1 MPTSSSRSPARA
13 SASLFRIFSCALNMS
28 TNWSPTL
35 VTGLSEL
42 IALWKTSE
50 TLRQRNRRRSSG
62 FSAERAPGP

>member
-1 MPTSSSRSPARA
+1 
-13 SASLFRIFSCALNMS
+13 MS

-42 IALWKTSE
+42 IALWNTSE

-62 FSAERAPGP
+62 LRPRISWPLKRMLPPAT